1 MITYP
6 LLTTEQSPYYSEKN
20 LCTKFDVSSI
30 KELYFSDVIEGKL
43 LKDGRFEPIYRNV
56 TSSEGLI
63 GLIEMAFGRICK
75 YTRFDGKKVTYYD
88 FIWIEIDPKLQVM
101 RVTMSESPSGFSVYE
116 KDSTIKTQQKL
127 VNKVKIDYGC
137 IFSEVNEKQ
146 SLFKIY
152 KYLTAHIEDPYYR
165 QVLPFE
171 KEIEEFVTNMKEK
184 LLINDIED
192 IKLAYRIQKL
202 FERNL
207 IQKDFIKFR
216 TKKVDDGR
224 ILNISYSDDVGGNVK
239 ASSGGSFLNGKAN
252 QEFDLQ
258 DSSVYFDTKESIY
271 NDRELSSI
279 TVSWVNKSTLDDDR
293 FDTIDIRYSAYKNF
307 YVTHFLRYNVR
318 EEIYDYVL
326 PKFNEYKRKPL

>member
-1 MITYP
+1 
-6 LLTTEQSPYYSEKN
+6 
-20 LCTKFDVSSI
+20 
-30 KELYFSDVIEGKL
+30 
-43 LKDGRFEPIYRNV
+43 
-56 TSSEGLI
+56 
-63 GLIEMAFGRICK
+63 
-75 YTRFDGKKVTYYD
+75 
-88 FIWIEIDPKLQVM
+88 
-101 RVTMSESPSGFSVYE
+101 
-116 KDSTIKTQQKL
+116 
-127 VNKVKIDYGC
+127 
-137 IFSEVNEKQ
+137 
-146 SLFKIY
+146 
-152 KYLTAHIEDPYYR
+152 
-165 QVLPFE
+165 
-171 KEIEEFVTNMKEK
+171 MKEK